1 MKKTIL
7 ILTVITTLAYSC
19 GYQEK
24 IDNERNKKRQS
35 AEQAIAEK
43 STSTISELPLGFNFG
58 MTEEEVAANINK
70 LVQDSVIRKE
80 GISVYAYAYQLD
92 NGKSFESKL
101 DFSYYNDELY
111 LLSFDIFQDNLA
123 EAVDNQITNYVDSLY
138 SRTSWWWCLTDDSE
152 DKDIFTY
159 WIKENQII
167 RLRHTTFDDDIW
179 YINAPIYKIIND
191 KESDKSTEAAKKR
204 YEAKKANKGA
214 VIKNSYLD
222 ASVSQVEKYLKNN
235 VNDYEGIEWSTVV
248 EQDNGNF
255 IVRHKY
261 RDSYGVYNKVFT
273 LSPDGSVVSAV
284 NFGS

>member
-1 MKKTIL
+1 MKKVLLLFVL
-7 ILTVITTLAYSC
+7 IATTLFFTC
-19 GYQEK
+19 NRQ
-24 IDNERNKKRQS
+24 ERNKDRAYEKRLV
-35 AEQAIAEK
+35 AGR
-43 STSTISELPLGFNFG
+43 STSNISELPLGFNFG
-58 MTEEEVAANINK
+58 MTEEEVDANINK
-70 LVQDSVIRKE
+70 LIQDGVIRKT
-80 GISVYAYAYQLD
+80 GSGRNRRYMHTYQLD
-92 NGKSFESKL
+92 NGISFESEL
-101 DFSYYNDELY
+101 DFDYYNGELY
-111 LLSFDIFQDNLA
+111 LLSLDIPKDNLTTA
-123 EAVDNQITNYVDSLY
+123 IDDHITNSIDWWSY
-138 SRTSWWWCLTDDSE
+138 SRTSYYSTFGTSS
-152 DKDIFTY
+152 KSKNIFTY

-167 RLRHTTFDDDIW
+167 RLRHVNAGDDIW
-179 YINAPIYKIIND
+179 YINAPIDKIISAD
-191 KESDKSTEAAKKR
+191 RDVEYAEIAKKGR
-204 YEAKKANKGA
+204 EANKGA